1 MEQYTDIIIL
11 FSGITI
17 MFFIAIFTKKP
28 AIFITFLLRGLLGAM
43 IIYFANLG
51 FQKAGI
57 FVSVTLNSASLLT
70 SAILG
75 FPGLLLL
82 YGIKIY
88 KLLWEINKNKFFI
101 KKLFTDGNYVSI
113 MQLTSS

>member
-17 MFFIAIFTKKP
+17 MFFIAAFARKP
-28 AIFITFLLRGLLGAM
+28 TLFITFLLRGLLGAV
-43 IIYFANLG
+43 IIFFANLG
-51 FQKAGI
+51 FQKVGMGI
-57 FVSVTLNSASLLT
+57 CVNLNSASLLT
-70 SAILG
+70 SASLG

-88 KLLWEINKNKFFI
+88 KSL
-101 KKLFTDGNYVSI
+101 
-113 MQLTSS
+113 

>member
-17 MFFIAIFTKKP
+17 FFFLAVFTKKP
-28 AIFITFLLRGLLGAM
+28 TLFITFMLRGLLGGM

-57 FVSVTLNSASLLT
+57 LVSVNLNSASLLT
-70 SAILG
+70 SGILG

-88 KLLWEINKNKFFI
+88 KLL
-101 KKLFTDGNYVSI
+101 
-113 MQLTSS
+113 